1 MARANPTPRPVF
13 MPPIMLDWTDEKLK
27 ALGQD
32 ELHNLLANLAHQRD
46 IGRLRPEH
54 ALQLQAR
61 IAPLLTGRRGS
72 DARKRLAA
80 ETAAAQPAV
89 GQ

>member
-32 ELHNLLANLAHQRD
+32 ELHNLLACGPSTRCSCRRA
-46 IGRLRPEH
+46 LR
-54 ALQLQAR
+54 R
-61 IAPLLTGRRGS
+61 C
-72 DARKRLAA
+72 
-80 ETAAAQPAV
+80 
-89 GQ
+89 

>member
-1 MARANPTPRPVF
+1 
-13 MPPIMLDWTDEKLK
+13 
-27 ALGQD
+27 
-32 ELHNLLANLAHQRD
+32 
-46 IGRLRPEH
+46 
-54 ALQLQAR
+54 LQAR

-80 ETAAAQPAV
+80 EKAAAQPAA